1 MDFQT
6 HKSQVNANTLMGTGL
21 MLDLLIAL
29 IGFSAAVV
37 MGVLLWRML
46 GKREQSPGGPVKLS
60 AKSPKAS
67 PSETESKPLFP
78 TKLTRHSSQSHG
90 LKAVQLKLEG
100 TDKMLLQLEN
110 QGTALTLE
118 SIKIGENNELS
129 IEPDPPLPQSSTH
142 VYGPKARVDLI
153 LKGDKVIFKTYDFW
167 LYYRN
172 SKGQLLRQQIAG
184 MGKEFPIIEAAEP
197 AVG

>member
-1 MDFQT
+1 M
-6 HKSQVNANTLMGTGL
+6 STGL

-29 IGFSAAVV
+29 IGFGAAVV
-37 MGVLLWRML
+37 MGILLWRML
-46 GKREQSPGGPVKLS
+46 GKKEQSPGGPVKLS
-60 AKSPKAS
+60 FKSTKFSSAETVEEPLS
-67 PSETESKPLFP
+67 PTNRARNSFP
-78 TKLTRHSSQSHG
+78 G

-110 QGTALTLE
+110 QGSALTLE
-118 SIKIGENNELS
+118 RIKIGENNELS
-129 IEPDPPLPQSSTH
+129 IEPDPPLLQSSTQ
-142 VYGPKARVDLI
+142 VYGPQARVNLI

-197 AVG
+197 AAS